1 MGNHSREELLKNLQK
16 QTGASLE
23 SLQSDLENTVV
34 DEREKIEINTT
45 KTIQSTEKNKIML
58 AEQFILVAYLFH
70 HKYTQNYDISKL
82 TFENDIHKKIAAYIY
97 EKQKNGQEIYPSSL
111 FDIFPENTVEIN
123 LLFEEKNMQVFD
135 EDSVKYFQ
143 DCVTSIL
150 KANNEKKRIA
160 LVNES
165 MTCVES
171 ARKMAILKEIQQLTE
186 EYKNF

>member
-1 MGNHSREELLKNLQK
+1 
-16 QTGASLE
+16 
-23 SLQSDLENTVV
+23 
-34 DEREKIEINTT
+34 
-45 KTIQSTEKNKIML
+45 
-58 AEQFILVAYLFH
+58 
-70 HKYTQNYDISKL
+70 
-82 TFENDIHKKIAAYIY
+82 
-97 EKQKNGQEIYPSSL
+97 
-111 FDIFPENTVEIN
+111 
-123 LLFEEKNMQVFD
+123 MQVFD